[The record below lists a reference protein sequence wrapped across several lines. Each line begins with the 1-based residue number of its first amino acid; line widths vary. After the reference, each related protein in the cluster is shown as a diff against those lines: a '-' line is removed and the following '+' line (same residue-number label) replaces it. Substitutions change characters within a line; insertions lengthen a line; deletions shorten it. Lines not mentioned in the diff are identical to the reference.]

1 MFFRNHLSSILP
13 GASVGVPV
21 HCGHTGVTRYATLPQ
36 REGGNR
42 YCLQAFMDCSGD
54 EHRLANGEL
63 HAAIVQG
70 SEDQQQQQQQHVNSA
85 DAVPSDVA
93 ELLVVRHGETTW
105 NAGAL
110 LQVPANNTL
119 PKFSNPNFFLT
130 ARQSQADDA
139 RISFYGGRSTP

>member
-1 MFFRNHLSSILP
+1 
-13 GASVGVPV
+13 
-21 HCGHTGVTRYATLPQ
+21 
-36 REGGNR
+36 
-42 YCLQAFMDCSGD
+42 MDCSGD

-70 SEDQQQQQQQHVNSA
+70 SEEQQQHVNSA

-105 NAGAL
+105 NAGAR

-119 PKFSNPNFFLT
+119 PKFSNPNLFLT
-130 ARQSQADDA
+130 ARQSQEDDA
-139 RISFYGGRSTP
+139 RISFYGGRWIP

>member
-21 HCGHTGVTRYATLPQ
+21 HCGHTGVTRYSTLP
-36 REGGNR
+36 RHEAPTRLGGNR

-63 HAAIVQG
+63 HTAIAQG
-70 SEDQQQQQQQHVNSA
+70 GEEQQQQHVNSA

-105 NAGAL
+105 NAGAR

-119 PKFSNPNFFLT
+119 PKFSKP
-130 ARQSQADDA
+130 
-139 RISFYGGRSTP
+139 